1 MRSPRPRRLRRS
13 ELCALRWD
21 DIVEVP
27 RWPDARV
34 RDAVAERSADKTAW
48 ALRIE
53 HSKRGRTPMFGFGG
67 ATVDGVELPV
77 WPQLLTS
84 SARY

>member
-1 MRSPRPRRLRRS
+1 MRKVGTAAVEMLLEKIDQGFDIASGWRKRRVVL
-13 ELCALRWD
+13 
-21 DIVEVP
+21 
-27 RWPDARV
+27 
-34 RDAVAERSADKTAW
+34 
-48 ALRIE
+48 
-53 HSKRGRTPMFGFGG
+53 GFGG